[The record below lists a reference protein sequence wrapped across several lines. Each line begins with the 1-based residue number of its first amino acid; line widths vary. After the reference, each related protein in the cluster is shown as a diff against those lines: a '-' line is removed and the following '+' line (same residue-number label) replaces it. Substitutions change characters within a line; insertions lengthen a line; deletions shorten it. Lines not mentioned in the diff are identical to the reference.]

1 MGIFGS
7 VSWIGESFRL
17 DGKEQV
23 IQLDKNFIL
32 KTRTLAIKNHTFAL
46 KTTKTTL
53 NLKSGATD
61 STIFYAKFITF

>member
-23 IQLDKNFIL
+23 IRLDKKFIL
-32 KTRTLAIKNHTFAL
+32 KTRTLAIEAHIFVL
-46 KTTKTTL
+46 KTTKKTIT
-53 NLKSGATD
+53 LKSSHTY
-61 STIFYAKFITF
+61 SNFF